1 MFILFLE
8 AIKIMSE
15 IPEAEE
21 WYVSLSEVDNN
32 IVFHGNLIDALAIG
46 KRDGVDLQ
54 WVFDAQ
60 NEAENVAEDEEQLE
74 QEEFAAE
81 ALDSDNDVF
90 TSVPAPAPTPTL
102 SLAPVPAPV
111 PAPAPAPVPAHAP
124 APAPAPAPTTTLTS
138 KMCLH
143 GNACYGRKSGKCP
156 FNHTTASHMPEAVF
170 APSTAPVHKMCRH
183 GNACYGRKSGK
194 CPFNHT

>member
-1 MFILFLE
+1 VFILFLE

-90 TSVPAPAPTPTL
+90 TSDPAPAPTPTL
-102 SLAPVPAPV
+102 S
-111 PAPAPAPVPAHAP
+111 P

-138 KMCLH
+138 KMCRH

-156 FNHTTASHMPEAVF
+156 FNHTTASHIPEAVIT
-170 APSTAPVHKMCRH
+170 PSTAPVHKMCRH

-194 CPFNHT
+194 CPFNHADA